1 MVQQYTYA
9 TREGN
14 ELPISLYGGEDFGQ
28 RPAILYL
35 HGFKGFKDWGFV
47 PYAARYFVEQGF
59 SFVAFNFSHNGI
71 GEDGKTFSEVAKF
84 ERNTFSLELGEA
96 QEMVRMLAHTNFLGA
111 DLRHPL
117 GLLGHS
123 RGGGQ
128 AILTGRSSPEVKA
141 VATWAAV
148 STFDR
153 YSKEAKEAWRKRGY
167 HEVANSRTGQ
177 VFHLS
182 PILLDDLEA
191 RGSSTLNILEAVREL
206 NKPLLLIHGQ
216 ADETVPY
223 FEAEQLNIFAEPR
236 LTTLSLIPKV
246 GHTFDTRHPF
256 DQSNEAF
263 DRVLEQTAAF
273 FRENLGS

>member
-1 MVQQYTYA
+1 MVQHFTYA

-14 ELPISLYGGEDFGQ
+14 ELPISLYSRDDFGQ
-28 RPAILYL
+28 RPCILYL

-47 PYAARYFVEQGF
+47 PHAAHYFVAQGF

-71 GEDGKTFSEVAKF
+71 GEDGETFSEVARF

-111 DLRHPL
+111 DLRKPL

-128 AILTGRSSPEVKA
+128 AILTAHTSSEVKA

-153 YSKEAKEAWRKRGY
+153 YGKEAKEAWRKRGFY
-167 HEVANSRTGQ
+167 EVTNSRTGQ

-182 PILLDDLEA
+182 TKLLDDLEA
-191 RGSSTLNILEAVREL
+191 HGRSSLNILEAARNL
-206 NKPLLLIHGQ
+206 QKPLLLVHGQ
-216 ADETVPY
+216 GDETVPY

-263 DRVLEQTAAF
+263 DRVLAQTADF
-273 FRENLGS
+273 FREHLGA